1 MRGMKWYMRVLLA
14 VAFALLFV
22 GAGMTAVQAK
32 GGDGGGITPQWW
44 DCWPEFCLWTPCG
57 DPPYG
62 IEVLEICYAEGRG
75 YWYRVECYDECPL
88 RR

>member
-32 GGDGGGITPQWW
+32 GGAGDGIAPQWW
-44 DCWPEFCLWTPCG
+44 TCG
-57 DPPYG
+57 VYICIPYG
-62 IEVLEICYAEGRG
+62 PCTWETRWECCYHDGSMT
-75 YWYRVECYDECPL
+75 YECYDIVGCCN
-88 RR
+88 

>member
-14 VAFALLFV
+14 VA
-22 GAGMTAVQAK
+22 
-32 GGDGGGITPQWW
+32 
-44 DCWPEFCLWTPCG
+44 PCG